1 MSASK
6 LTPEAQRRIYQAIR
20 AGNYKEVACQ
30 FAGISGTTLR
40 NWVNRGK
47 ESREAGTDNCKY
59 LHFLRGLEEAE
70 AEAEVRNVA
79 VIQKAAEK
87 QWQASAW
94 MLERRHPG
102 RWARNDKQRLEVKAE
117 VDVNDS
123 SSKDRLQSILDG
135 IAKRLGEEEGDSEFD
150 GGGSESDSV

>member
-6 LTPEAQRRIYQAIR
+6 LTPETQRRIYQAIR

-47 ESREAGTDNCKY
+47 ESREKGNDKCRY
-59 LHFLRGLEEAE
+59 YYFLRGLEEAE

-94 MLERRHPG
+94 ILERRHPE

-117 VDVNDS
+117 VDVNDTS
-123 SSKDRLQSILDG
+123 SRDRLQGILDG
-135 IAKRLGEEEGDSEFD
+135 IAQRLGEKESNPDPNGTGSKPDSI
-150 GGGSESDSV
+150 